1 MTVFCLFT
9 GLYFEDGDSLSLE
22 NGSSLAIVVKQ
33 KGWKTT
39 SKRLQL
45 NMLFGTSDI
54 V

>member
-1 MTVFCLFT
+1 MTVFCLFLT

-39 SKRLQL
+39 LQAFSTEHAIR
-45 NMLFGTSDI
+45 NQ
-54 V
+54 